1 MVTDERLRPDQ
12 VARRL
17 AAAPELPLAG
27 PGAPRVSCVLVG
39 GDPAATAR
47 AIRLFTE
54 QDYPERELVLVL
66 SGGSP
71 GGRVAEQGSGAPV
84 RTVAVPRGTGASAAR
99 DAGCAAARGPLIAL
113 WESDAWYPA
122 WRLRYQAA
130 ALTSTGWELSAAASA
145 VVWDPVAG
153 ESWAGDATPWSS
165 PPVLLGA
172 TVCLTR
178 QAWVA
183 RSLAAR
189 GGETAQA
196 GGHFVLGLPRAAFH
210 VPRGVHLAVLVQP
223 GGHQPEAGH
232 AAYPP
237 GSAELLLGAAAALDW
252 GTAPNPAVRRPGPPA
267 EPAPP
272 GNPASPAPGGPGAGR
287 AAPGGPVPD
296 EPAPPRARSVATV
309 ALTGTARPLVSCIM
323 PTFNRRCFVE
333 QALRMV
339 ARQDYRQLE
348 LVVVDDGSEPV
359 EDLLAGLP
367 WARYVR
373 LGERATIG
381 RKRDIACD
389 MARGDVI
396 VQWDDDDWYGPQ
408 RVSRQVEDIVRG
420 TADVSGIGINL
431 MLEVRTMQVWSTRE
445 QAAAAPRYAP
455 VESLAGGTLA
465 FTRDGWREVGGYP
478 DASVGEDLG
487 LLRRFADAGAR
498 IQAVSNRDA
507 YVYIRHGRNSWRFDF
522 TQDDG
527 PAGWRRYGGFGPLTS
542 EDLAFYASLSSTGT
556 LEAADSGVAADPHP
570 TDSDADSDSGSEAP
584 TGNAADAD

>member
-1 MVTDERLRPDQ
+1 MVTDERLRPEQ

-17 AAAPELPLAG
+17 AGALELPPAG

-47 AIRLFTE
+47 AIRLFAE

-66 SGGSP
+66 PGGEGP
-71 GGRVAEQGSGAPV
+71 GGRVAEHGGGAPV
-84 RTVAVPRGTGASAAR
+84 RTVAVPRGAEASAAR

-113 WESDAWYPA
+113 WESDTWYPA

-130 ALTSTGWELSAAASA
+130 ALSGTGWELSATASA

-153 ESWAGDATPWSS
+153 ESWVGDAAPWFS
-165 PPVLLGA
+165 PPVLFGA
-172 TVCLTR
+172 TICLTR
-178 QAWVA
+178 QAWAA

-189 GGETAQA
+189 GGAVARA
-196 GGHFVLGLPRAAFH
+196 GGHFVLGLPGTAFH
-210 VPRGVHLAVLVQP
+210 VPRGAHLAVLVRP

-232 AAYPP
+232 AAYPR

-252 GTAPNPAVRRPGPPA
+252 GTGPSPAVRRP
-267 EPAPP
+267 APP
-272 GNPASPAPGGPGAGR
+272 VQPASPVPVKPGRDEPGAGR
-287 AAPGGPVPD
+287 VVPGEPAPD
-296 EPAPPRARSVATV
+296 EPAPPRARPVAPV
-309 ALTGTARPLVSCIM
+309 ALGGTARPLVSCVM
-323 PTFNRRCFVE
+323 PTFNRRRFVE
-333 QALRMV
+333 QALRKV

-348 LVVVDDGSEPV
+348 LVVVDDGSEPI
-359 EDLLAGLP
+359 EDLLAGLG

-381 RKRDIACD
+381 RKRDIACET
-389 MARGDVI
+389 ARGDVI

-431 MLEVRTMQVWSTRE
+431 MLEVRTMQLWSTRE

-455 VESLAGGTLA
+455 VDSLAGGTLA
-465 FTRDGWREVGGYP
+465 FTRDCWREVGGYP

-498 IQAVSNRDA
+498 IQGVSNRDA

-522 TQDDG
+522 TPDDG
-527 PAGWRRYGGFGPLTS
+527 PAGWRRSDGFGPLTT
-542 EDLAFYASLSSTGT
+542 EDLAFYASLDSAGT
-556 LEAADSGVAADPHP
+556 LEAADSAATPDTRPDADP
-570 TDSDADSDSGSEAP
+570 EAVP
-584 TGNAADAD
+584 TGSAADAD